1 VLGFAL
7 TSALVAVS
15 LAALVVG
22 VFLVHIYYK
31 YAPIIGRIFDE
42 APMFAAPRANLDE
55 GDVSRFVTS
64 DGLTLVGT
72 YLKTHAPERLGTIV
86 FCPEYLGD
94 RGSVALYTDGL
105 REAGFDLF
113 TFDFRNHGDSD
124 TDPTYR
130 PMQWVSDLE
139 LIDLR
144 AALAHVRSRDDADPA
159 GMALLGVSRGGGTA
173 LAVAAEDP
181 TIWAVATDGAFPTFG
196 TMHAYCLRWAEIY
209 VRPPWLWRHMPKS
222 IFRFAAWVGRV
233 SSQGRHG
240 RVYPSLERAV
250 ARIAPR
256 PWLMIHGERDAY
268 ISPNIARRLFARARS
283 PKESW
288 IVPGAKHN
296 RCQEV
301 DPAAYADRLTG
312 FFLRFAPRSS
322 TSPSG
327 PDLAPLHSTSVNRA
341 PGIETASATSSGPVL
356 AGSASV

>member
-1 VLGFAL
+1 
-7 TSALVAVS
+7 
-15 LAALVVG
+15 
-22 VFLVHIYYK
+22 
-31 YAPIIGRIFDE
+31 
-42 APMFAAPRANLDE
+42 MFAPPRGTLDE
-55 GDVSRFVTS
+55 GEVVRFPTA
-64 DGLTLVGT
+64 DGLELVGT
-72 YLKTHAPERLGTIV
+72 MLRSRTVERVGTIV

-94 RGSVALYTDGL
+94 RASVTLYTDGL

-113 TFDFRNHGDSD
+113 TFDFRNHGESA

-144 AALAHVRSRDDADPA
+144 AALSYVKSRPDADPA
-159 GMALLGVSRGGGTA
+159 GLALLGISRGGGTA
-173 LAVAAEDP
+173 LAVAADDP

-250 ARIAPR
+250 GRIAPR
-256 PWLMIHGERDAY
+256 PWFMIHGERDAY
-268 ISPNIARRLFARARS
+268 ISPNIARRLFAHARE

-296 RCQEV
+296 RCNEV
-301 DPAAYADRLTG
+301 DPVAYAGRLTA
-312 FFLRFAPRSS
+312 FFLRHAPRSS
-322 TSPSG
+322 
-327 PDLAPLHSTSVNRA
+327 APPTEPITKA
-341 PGIETASATSSGPVL
+341 PVQLPRVAATSTPEPEPAL
-356 AGSASV
+356 AATAAV